1 MAKFSDKRLISRE
14 PDDSIGPAMSALTDM
29 QQAFIHA
36 MLDLGGDSA
45 TAAAAEAGYAEDSY
59 GALRVQAHR
68 MLRSEKILAA
78 LREES
83 VKRMQ
88 GATIVAVSGL
98 VSLAKNAVQEKDR
111 LKAIE
116 MILNRTGMQAI
127 SEHKVSVSH
136 DDRPRDELVKEFL
149 GLVQEAGIDRRE
161 LAMTLRPHVQIEGK
175 AISEPSFED
184 WVGE

>member
-1 MAKFSDKRLISRE
+1 MSRLGRKSLIERDVE
-14 PDDSIGPAMSALTDM
+14 DNIGPAMSALKPR
-29 QQAFIHA
+29 QQLFVEAL
-36 MLDLGGDSA
+36 LDTGGDSA
-45 TAAAAEAGYAEDSY
+45 TAAAAEAGYEGDSY
-59 GALRVQAHR
+59 GSLKVQAFR
-68 MLRSEKILAA
+68 LMRSDKILAA

-83 VKRMQ
+83 VKRMM
-88 GATIVAVSGL
+88 GATVVAVSQL
-98 VSLAKNAVQEKDR
+98 VKLASNAVQEKDK

-149 GLVQEAGIDRRE
+149 GLVQDAGIDRRE

-175 AISEPSFED
+175 ALSELSFED

>member
-1 MAKFSDKRLISRE
+1 
-14 PDDSIGPAMSALTDM
+14 MSKLTPV
-29 QQAFIHA
+29 QQAFVDDL
-36 MLDLGGDSA
+36 LDSGGQSA
-45 TAAAAEAGYAEDSY
+45 TASAARAGYADDSY
-59 GALRVQAHR
+59 GSLRVQACR
-68 MLRSEKILAA
+68 LMRSENILAA

-83 VKRMQ
+83 IKRMM
-88 GATIVAVSGL
+88 GASVVAVSEL
-98 VSLAKNAVQEKDR
+98 VRICSSGIQEKDR

-116 MILNRTGMQAI
+116 MVLNRTGMQAI

-161 LAMTLRPHVQIEGK
+161 LAMTLRPHVQIEAK
-175 AISEPSFED
+175 AEPSFED